1 MFKVSPSAKKD
12 VSEPETKCWWIYSNN
27 KISAVRDFFSR
38 FYLLFYKLLKI
49 PKIVLAKKNWL
60 LKASLLHSKNF
71 FRTLNYMVINVFKK
85 HKICPIHD
93 FLSRPYLLFY
103 KPLKL
108 AKIFFVK
115 ELYKVDFWRH
125 SPVLKK
131 SFQELKLCG
140 NYRPSKA

>member
-60 LKASLLHSKNF
+60 LKASPLHSKNF

-131 SFQELKLCG
+131 YFEELNLCG
-140 NYRPSKA
+140 N

>member
-60 LKASLLHSKNF
+60 LKASPLHSKNF

-108 AKIFFVK
+108 AKIVLSK
-115 ELYKVDFWRH
+115 KILKIGFWRH
-125 SPVLKK
+125 P
-131 SFQELKLCG
+131 LCTQK
-140 NYRPSKA
+140 NVSDP